1 MGRHGQGREERHIDG
16 KGRARAGADRAG
28 KSIWQ
33 GRVGNSR
40 TSVRGTVVQCSK
52 IEYSRHH
59 DTPNGL
65 RK

>member
-1 MGRHGQGREERHIDG
+1 MGRHGHGREDRHADG
-16 KGRARAGADRAG
+16 KGRARAGAG
-28 KSIWQ
+28 NSIWQ
-33 GRVGNSR
+33 GRVENSR
-40 TSVRGTVVQCSK
+40 TNVRGTVVQCSK

>member
-16 KGRARAGADRAG
+16 KGRARAGAG
-28 KSIWQ
+28 NSIWQ

-40 TSVRGTVVQCSK
+40 TSVRGTVVQRSK

-59 DTPNGL
+59 DTLNGL